1 MEKVGIQ
8 NVFWSFP
15 SATSVKLEAE
25 LTKLNVKMEDLAK
38 QEAEVTEKLEK
49 ERPTKMDCPEREAL
63 TAKLA
68 AVGERVAGKKRE
80 LEKYSASDPE
90 RFEQLKKYKVK
101 TRDGANR
108 WVDNLFCM
116 EKYLR
121 TTMFMEKKQIQDFFV
136 QVGVPKELDYI
147 E

>member
-25 LTKLNVKMEDLAK
+25 VTKLRAKLAALEK
-38 QEAEVTEKLEK
+38 EEAEVTEKLQR
-49 ERPTKMDCPEREAL
+49 ERPMKMDSAEREVL
-63 TAKLA
+63 MEKLLE
-68 AVGERVAGKKRE
+68 VQERVGGKKRE
-80 LEKYSASDPE
+80 LDKYSASDPE
-90 RFEQLKKYKVK
+90 RFEQLKKLKVK
-101 TRDGANR
+101 TRDGVNR

-121 TTMFMEKKQIQDFFV
+121 TTAMMEKKTIQDFFV
-136 QVGVPKELDYI
+136 QQGVPKELDYI